1 MHPVENV
8 EELVES
14 VGAQVA
20 KHHILQLFRLIMG
33 ENVNDNENVIVS
45 AKVAKHHILQ
55 LLRLITFVVFVV
67 DDGANIVAVKSCLV
81 VMFQTDLL
89 VDFDNA
95 EGY

>member
-14 VGAQVA
+14 VSAQ
-20 KHHILQLFRLIMG
+20 
-33 ENVNDNENVIVS
+33 
-45 AKVAKHHILQ
+45 VAKHHILQ